1 MKNKASV
8 AKALHEKGIPIPEED
23 SYSAMMHRLNTWCQ
37 GHGYLFRRMK
47 TRFYAKHNLPLDI
60 PIGEVVWVPNS
71 NFARSLIKSGA
82 MWPMGRAPYDEK
94 YTIIDIPITKE
105 MRDSYETAQKTAQK
119 KQKVK
124 PKKV

>member
-8 AKALHEKGIPIPEED
+8 AKALNEKGIPIPEED
-23 SYSAMMHRLNTWCQ
+23 SYSAMMHRLENWGE

-47 TRFYAKHNLPLDI
+47 TRFYAKQKLPADI

-94 YTIIDIPITKE
+94 YTIIDVPITKE
-105 MRDSYETAQKTAQK
+105 YEEPKTAQKTAQK
-119 KQKVK
+119 KSKVK
-124 PKKV
+124 SKKV